1 VSDTEALGN
10 EAMLRYGDHTRLID
24 ELEELKRRLDAGE
37 DVMSGR
43 IMGKPFGD
51 LTSDELVR
59 IAQAIQEAVR
69 VRPHLESS
77 AADEMN
83 S

>member
-1 VSDTEALGN
+1 LGHEAT
-10 EAMLRYGDHTRLID
+10 LRHGEHGRLIG

-37 DVMSGR
+37 DVMGGT

-69 VRPHLESS
+69 VRPHLETS